1 MANPHFNMSIL
12 SRAAGGMAVKKSAY
26 TFKERLKDE
35 TREKTFNYSKKA
47 DEVAFREMFIPDNAP
62 VEFKNAELLWNN
74 VERFSSNPK
83 AQLARYGSAAI
94 PKELNR
100 QQQIELVRDF
110 FSELKKDGMC
120 CQVALHDSN
129 GKNPHVD
136 FMLTMR
142 RWDPAK
148 GTWGAKKTSVY
159 ERDSEGHLIPNKK
172 DKNGKMTYKKRTIN
186 NAWDDKSCVQK
197 WRDLWEKKTN
207 EALKKAGKPERVS
220 LKSLKKRRDEA
231 LKKGNLEEAE
241 RLNREPSEH
250 YGPRN
255 GKGKSAPAQRRN
267 AESRTAQKPKKTRDE
282 VIAAKKREAFW
293 AKQQKAKSQQI
304 QRERFAARY
313 GIEPNPREIG
323 YMKRCLREGADIKV
337 GELPKTWNELEP
349 KEHLQISESMKKC
362 GLKSQEARK
371 MAKKE
376 CVFMYDRLHH
386 EWAFTKD
393 EAIKQQV
400 NAVKGAIN
408 VGAKIAGKGGKMAI
422 AIIGSVL
429 KLPGKIPGIN
439 RIPGIGLPGQLA
451 QIAKTAKSAK
461 ATDLAKVAPKE
472 KPPQKGGVIDSLK
485 ESKEKLDTVK
495 NAKDGVK
502 PSNAEGQFAPPK
514 KGGGIKEV
522 LKEALGEVKGGFDAN
537 LKAKDGAEYSSVWM
551 SETAREQ
558 WKIDHGM
565 SIEDEWEVQGFSK
578 GRRINPNATFR
589 SYS

>member
-1 MANPHFNMSIL
+1 
-12 SRAAGGMAVKKSAY
+12 
-26 TFKERLKDE
+26 
-35 TREKTFNYSKKA
+35 
-47 DEVAFREMFIPDNAP
+47 
-62 VEFKNAELLWNN
+62 
-74 VERFSSNPK
+74 
-83 AQLARYGSAAI
+83 
-94 PKELNR
+94 
-100 QQQIELVRDF
+100 
-110 FSELKKDGMC
+110 MC
-120 CQVALHDSN
+120 CQVSIHDVN
-129 GKNPHVD
+129 GKNPHAD
-136 FMLTMR
+136 FMMTMR
-142 RWDPAK
+142 KWDDKK
-148 GTWGAKKTSVY
+148 GTWAAKQKKVY
-159 ERDSEGHLIPNKK
+159 EHDSEGHLIP
-172 DKNGKMTYKKRTIN
+172 DGRYKNGKIKYKSQVIN
-186 NAWDDKSCVQK
+186 NAWDDKTNVQK

-207 EALKKAGKPERVS
+207 EALLRAGKPERVS

-349 KEHLQISESMKKC
+349 KEHLQISESMRKC

-408 VGAKIAGKGGKMAI
+408 GGAKIAGKGGKMAI
-422 AIIGSVL
+422 AVIGAVL

-461 ATDLAKVAPKE
+461 ATDLAKVTPKE

-485 ESKEKLDTVK
+485 DSKEKFDTIK

-502 PSNAEGQFAPPK
+502 PSNAEGQSAPPK
-514 KGGGIKEV
+514 KDSGIKEV

-537 LKAKDGAEYSSVWM
+537 LKAKDGAEYSSVWL
-551 SETAREQ
+551 SEAAKEQ

-589 SYS
+589 AYS